1 MRSVADDLRD
11 QDLRNTSVLPIH
23 ERLARAFAL
32 GERDLELF
40 MAAKGLS
47 RPEAIRLLRL
57 QRQTGRRKS
66 ACMTDSLS

>member
-11 QDLRNTSVLPIH
+11 QDLKNTSALPVH
-23 ERLARAFAL
+23 ERLALAFAL
-32 GERDLELF
+32 GQRDLELF
-40 MAAKGLS
+40 MAARGLS
-47 RPEAIRLLRL
+47 RSEAFRLLRL